1 MPDEPCTSAEAISA
15 LGYLRHSFGGYEIPD
30 QEQRSH
36 LRTFRKFTKDE
47 VLAAIEKLKGQHR
60 RPSPSDIEG
69 AVLAERVATRKAA
82 GPFMHQIP
90 PAELT
95 PPNAVPERVAE
106 LREHMGVTA

>member
-1 MPDEPCTSAEAISA
+1 MPDELCTSDEAIGA
-15 LGYLRHSFGGYEIPD
+15 LGYLRHSFGGFEIPT

-47 VLAAIEKLKGQHR
+47 VLAAIESLKGRDR
-60 RPSPSDIEG
+60 RPSPSDVEG
-69 AVLAERVATRKAA
+69 AILAERRATRKAA

-95 PPNAVPERVAE
+95 PPDAIPERVAE